1 MKKSIHK
8 KVYSIALITAVILAI
23 NLSFASDQIPAP
35 PQDHPIALIGG
46 TIHTISNGILY
57 GGTILFEDGKI
68 TKIGTNIDLPS
79 GTERIDITGMHVYPS
94 LISTN
99 SNIGL
104 VEINA
109 VQATRDYAERGDIN
123 PNVRAEAA
131 INPDSE
137 MMPVARAN
145 GVALALSIPSGG
157 IISGRSALVMMDG
170 WTWESMTLKSSVGL
184 HVSWPSMGT
193 QRGRFFRRAQ
203 SSPEEQKKRRE
214 EQLNKI
220 KNAFAEAR
228 AYMVAKEAEGKKGIP
243 HHDSDLRWEAMIPF
257 LKGEASVFIRANE
270 IRQIQSAVDW
280 ATSENLKM
288 VLFGGRDAWRVTD
301 LLVENNIPVILD
313 AIQVSPMRRWEAYD
327 APLTN
332 AKKLL
337 DAGVQFCIAGGGSAA
352 NQRNLPYHAAMAA
365 AFGLPKEEALKAI
378 TLSPAQILGVADQV
392 GSLDEGK
399 DATLFVANGD
409 PLEIMTNVTMEFIQG
424 RRIDLSSKHT
434 QLYEKYR
441 TKYKQMNLIQEKI
454 AAK

>member
-1 MKKSIHK
+1 MKRSTRKQAFK
-8 KVYSIALITAVILAI
+8 IALIAAVILSI
-23 NLSFASDQIPAP
+23 NVSFASDQIPAP

-46 TIHTISNGILY
+46 TIHTVSNGTLH

-68 TKIGTNIDLPS
+68 TKIGTNIELPS

-104 VEINA
+104 VEINS
-109 VQATRDYAERGDIN
+109 VSATRDYAERGDIN

-137 MMPVARAN
+137 LIPVARAN

-184 HVSWPSMGT
+184 HVSWPSMSVRTRFWGT
-193 QRGRFFRRAQ
+193 PV
-203 SSPEEQKKRRE
+203 SPEEQRKRRE
-214 EQLNKI
+214 AQLNKI
-220 KNAFAEAR
+220 KNAFAEAK
-228 AYMVAKEAEGKKGIP
+228 AYMVAKEAEGNKGIP
-243 HHDSDLRWEAMIPF
+243 YHESDMRWEAMIPF

-270 IRQIQSAVDW
+270 IRQIQSAIDW
-280 ATSENLKM
+280 ATSENLNM

-301 LLVENNIPVILD
+301 LLKENKIPVILD

-327 APLTN
+327 TPLTN

-365 AFGLPKEEALKAI
+365 AYGLPKEEALKAI

-424 RRIDLSSKHT
+424 RRIDLTSKHT
-434 QLYEKYR
+434 QLYDKYR

-454 AAK
+454 AVK